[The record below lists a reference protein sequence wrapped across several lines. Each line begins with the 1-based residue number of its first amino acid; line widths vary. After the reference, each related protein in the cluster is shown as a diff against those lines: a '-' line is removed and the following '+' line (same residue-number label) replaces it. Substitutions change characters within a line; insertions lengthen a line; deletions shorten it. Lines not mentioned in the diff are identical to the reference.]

1 MILTQEE
8 LLEEV
13 KGKDEDGKSKAQVTV
28 GIMDVLNNEMVDS
41 VTSLYGVLDVAIV
54 PDYNSAFELVFT
66 DSADYE
72 FIQLTGLLEEYF
84 GLVSQAN
91 TLGEIPPLLTLTIMP
106 QGDIEN
112 YLTVAGAMYSY
123 MASRPYEVPHGI
135 HFVAPTEN
143 IEFLELDE
151 DTVNLLFEEVDE
163 EQFLEEMR

>member
-54 PDYNSAFELVFT
+54 PDYNSAFELVYT

-72 FIQLTGLLEEYF
+72 FVQMTGIVAYITWIGWLI
-84 GLVSQAN
+84 A
-91 TLGEIPPLLTLTIMP
+91 
-106 QGDIEN
+106 
-112 YLTVAGAMYSY
+112 YLS
-123 MASRPYEVPHGI
+123 
-135 HFVAPTEN
+135 
-143 IEFLELDE
+143 
-151 DTVNLLFEEVDE
+151 LFIC
-163 EQFLEEMR
+163 